1 MEALACRDGVL
12 LAKGRGVEKL
22 ILETDSQVFLTLW
35 KEDVNLRSEIAPI
48 ISEILALVLIV
59 F

>member
-1 MEALACRDGVL
+1 MVSFWQKEG
-12 LAKGRGVEKL
+12 EWKL